1 MTEMEEDMRD
11 KEKIEKIYE
20 FVKTQED
27 YFYKPIEDGKYEL
40 GSMANIQC
48 MFSAT
53 AFQKVRYFIEDVM
66 EENND

>member
-1 MTEMEEDMRD
+1 MSD

-20 FVKTQED
+20 FVKEQED

-40 GSMANIQC
+40 GSMANMQC

-66 EENND
+66 EKNND

>member
-1 MTEMEEDMRD
+1 MSD

-20 FVKTQED
+20 FVKAQED
-27 YFYKPIEDGKYEL
+27 YFYKPIEDKPIEDGKYEL
-40 GSMANIQC
+40 GSMANMQC

-53 AFQKVRYFIEDVM
+53 AFQKVRYFIEDVI

>member
-1 MTEMEEDMRD
+1 MTEMEEDMSD

-20 FVKTQED
+20 FVKSQED

-40 GSMANIQC
+40 GSMANMQC

>member
-1 MTEMEEDMRD
+1 MSD

-20 FVKTQED
+20 FVKARED

-40 GSMANIQC
+40 GSMTNMQC